1 MDISSFKN
9 YLAEHND
16 NTDRQVSSMLVS
28 SLFGSSM
35 IISGDFSARRIF
47 EFAGQQI
54 GESYFR
60 NTPSESKDQLVAEI
74 ADFFKKI
81 GLGEV
86 VHENMQ
92 PGGKQFVTS
101 IIVLRDGVLSYFVK
115 IGKPCCFLEK
125 EIIRNAF
132 VSFTR
137 RLNISVEETE
147 CYCSSADHCRFEVSM
162 LPA

>member
-1 MDISSFKN
+1 MHNSAAVNKILLVLHSLFYFGKAFIQYVYFLIMDISSFKN

-16 NTDRQVSSMLVS
+16 NTDMQVSSMLVS

-60 NTPSESKDQLVAEI
+60 NPPSESKDQLVAEI

-92 PGGKQFVTS
+92 PGGKQFV
-101 IIVLRDGVLSYFVK
+101 
-115 IGKPCCFLEK
+115 
-125 EIIRNAF
+125 
-132 VSFTR
+132 
-137 RLNISVEETE
+137 
-147 CYCSSADHCRFEVSM
+147 
-162 LPA
+162 